1 MIALRRKLGKGR
13 KRQGTNSTG
22 GTLAKTIC
30 APALTIL
37 PIVPKESVLP
47 AARSLR
53 QGPTQE
59 GCPRAFAAV
68 QVLPPRYRERRLGV
82 EDRIYRSLRTAQ
94 DRELQSRPSSAQP
107 DAAVV
112 PSAPVPQAEQ
122 EHAIPAS
129 HGAVR
134 PADPHGL
141 RWFARGFAADRPR
154 ISVVGT
160 LSLSVLISAG
170 LFAAQ
175 MIVKPRHKHRAADE
189 NAAADSNGAMRV
201 ASHQA
206 DDAEDDRSGPVS
218 VPSSFRH
225 LHAPAAHSKTQST
238 HVVALDEQVA
248 LDDHAEDSSQ
258 THHRSSSTLS
268 VQHPADDNESLRLD
282 DVQASPQ
289 PVGHSVQEPTASG
302 NHGISQPVSAEPTS
316 PARPAAQ
323 SPSAETVAAPI
334 GATGQPAFQAA
345 AQPAVTMNNPAM
357 DASSKWPLVPAAAT
371 ASAAPVAAN
380 SGAVQVSAE
389 ASNANTPS
397 LTIVPGRPDN
407 LSLPGG
413 ATTSRMQ
420 PIPQPQPADPTPA
433 RSAEASTALPGQ
445 PTSVYGVSQDRPDA
459 ATSAQ
464 PVASPFDALD
474 RTKVMSFQFRN
485 APWSLVLAKF
495 ASATGLELRM
505 QAMPDG
511 TFNRWDSARYTPTQT
526 LAILNAELAKIG
538 CQAKVVGAA
547 LYIVPAAPGDPAL
560 APSSA
565 VVPAAASS
573 SQLPQYPGVPAS
585 ATATSGAR

>member
-1 MIALRRKLGKGR
+1 
-13 KRQGTNSTG
+13 
-22 GTLAKTIC
+22 
-30 APALTIL
+30 
-37 PIVPKESVLP
+37 
-47 AARSLR
+47 
-53 QGPTQE
+53 
-59 GCPRAFAAV
+59 
-68 QVLPPRYRERRLGV
+68 
-82 EDRIYRSLRTAQ
+82 
-94 DRELQSRPSSAQP
+94 
-107 DAAVV
+107 V
-112 PSAPVPQAEQ
+112 PSAPVPEAVQ

-134 PADPHGL
+134 PADPHGF

-189 NAAADSNGAMRV
+189 SVAAESNGAMRV
-201 ASHQA
+201 ASRQA
-206 DDAEDDRSGPVS
+206 DDAEDDQSGPVS
-218 VPSSFRH
+218 VPSRFRH
-225 LHAPAAHSKTQST
+225 VHAPAQSNTQST
-238 HVVALDEQVA
+238 HAVALDEQVA
-248 LDDHAEDSSQ
+248 LDDHAEDSSK
-258 THHRSSSTLS
+258 TRHRSSSSHS
-268 VQHPADDNESLRLD
+268 VQHAADDNESLQLD
-282 DVQASPQ
+282 DAQGSPQ
-289 PVGHSVQEPTASG
+289 PVDHAVQVPTVPG

-334 GATGQPAFQAA
+334 GASGQPAFQAA
-345 AQPAVTMNNPAM
+345 AHPAVTTNSPAT
-357 DASSKWPLVPAAAT
+357 DASSKWPLVPPATT
-371 ASAAPVAAN
+371 ASAAPAAAT

-389 ASNANTPS
+389 ASNVNTPT
-397 LTIVPGRPDN
+397 LTIMPGRPDN

-413 ATTSRMQ
+413 ATTPRMQ

-433 RSAEASTALPGQ
+433 RTAEASTALPGQ
-445 PTSVYGVSQDRPDA
+445 PTSVYGASQNRPEA
-459 ATSAQ
+459 ATPAQ

-547 LYIVPAAPGDPAL
+547 LYIVPAAPGDPAA

-585 ATATSGAR
+585 ATATPGAR

>member
-1 MIALRRKLGKGR
+1 VAQKAGNRRHRPHIGR
-13 KRQGTNSTG
+13 NHLCTRACDLADSTEG
-22 GTLAKTIC
+22 IGFAGC
-30 APALTIL
+30 AQSSA
-37 PIVPKESVLP
+37 
-47 AARSLR
+47 
-53 QGPTQE
+53 GPNPE

-112 PSAPVPQAEQ
+112 PSAPVPEAVQ

-134 PADPHGL
+134 PADSHGF

-189 NAAADSNGAMRV
+189 SVAADSNGAMRV

-206 DDAEDDRSGPVS
+206 DDAEDDQGAPVS

-225 LHAPAAHSKTQST
+225 VHAPAAHSKSQST
-238 HVVALDEQVA
+238 HVVALDQQVA

-258 THHRSSSTLS
+258 THHGSSASHS

-282 DVQASPQ
+282 DVQGSPQ
-289 PVGHSVQEPTASG
+289 PVDHSTQGPTVSG
-302 NHGISQPVSAEPTS
+302 NHGVSQPVSAEPTS

-334 GATGQPAFQAA
+334 GTTGQPAFQAA
-345 AQPAVTMNNPAM
+345 AQPAVTTNSPAM

-389 ASNANTPS
+389 ASNANTPT
-397 LTIVPGRPDN
+397 LTIMPGRPDN
-407 LSLPGG
+407 LSLPSGVP
-413 ATTSRMQ
+413 TPRMQ
-420 PIPQPQPADPTPA
+420 PIPQSQPADPTPA
-433 RSAEASTALPGQ
+433 RSAEASTALAGQ
-445 PTSVYGVSQDRPDA
+445 PTSVYPVSQDRPDA

-485 APWSLVLAKF
+485 APWSLVLANF
-495 ASATGLELRM
+495 AKAMGLELRM
-505 QAMPDG
+505 QAFPDG

-526 LAILNAELAKIG
+526 LAILNSELAKIG
-538 CQAKVVGAA
+538 CQAKGVGTA
-547 LYIVPAAPGDPAL
+547 LYIVPATPGDPA
-560 APSSA
+560 SSPA

-573 SQLPQYPGVPAS
+573 LQLPQYPGVPAS

>member
-1 MIALRRKLGKGR
+1 
-13 KRQGTNSTG
+13 
-22 GTLAKTIC
+22 
-30 APALTIL
+30 
-37 PIVPKESVLP
+37 
-47 AARSLR
+47 
-53 QGPTQE
+53 
-59 GCPRAFAAV
+59 
-68 QVLPPRYRERRLGV
+68 V

-94 DRELQSRPSSAQP
+94 DRELQSRPSSAKP
-107 DAAVV
+107 EVAVA
-112 PSAPVPQAEQ
+112 PAAPVREAVQ

-129 HGAVR
+129 HDVVR
-134 PADPHGL
+134 PADPHGF

-175 MIVKPRHKHRAADE
+175 MIVKPRHKHHAADE
-189 NAAADSNGAMRV
+189 NVAANSNGALRV
-201 ASHQA
+201 ASHLA
-206 DDAEDDRSGPVS
+206 DNAEDEQSGPVS
-218 VPSSFRH
+218 VPSNFRH
-225 LHAPAAHSKTQST
+225 VHAPAAHSKTQST

-258 THHRSSSTLS
+258 TRHRSSSSPS
-268 VQHPADDNESLRLD
+268 VQHSADDNESLRLD
-282 DVQASPQ
+282 DVQGSPQ
-289 PVGHSVQEPTASG
+289 PVDHSVQGPTVSG

-334 GATGQPAFQAA
+334 GTTGQLAFQAA
-345 AQPAVTMNNPAM
+345 AQPAVTTNSPAM
-357 DASSKWPLVPAAAT
+357 DASSKWPLVPSAAT
-371 ASAAPVAAN
+371 ASVAPLAAT

-389 ASNANTPS
+389 ASNANTPT
-397 LTIVPGRPDN
+397 LTITPGRPDN

-413 ATTSRMQ
+413 VPTPRMQ
-420 PIPQPQPADPTPA
+420 PIPQPQPAVPTPA
-433 RSAEASTALPGQ
+433 RTVEASTALPGQ
-445 PTSVYGVSQDRPDA
+445 PTSAYGTFQDRPDA

-464 PVASPFDALD
+464 PVASPLDALD

-511 TFNRWDSARYTPTQT
+511 TFNRWDAARYTPTQT

-538 CQAKVVGAA
+538 CQAKVVGSA
-547 LYIVPAAPGDPAL
+547 LYIVPAAPGDPA
-560 APSSA
+560 SSAA
-565 VVPAAASS
+565 VVPAAASN